1 MAGHLLPAH
10 ALLALLDQARQ
21 ELSQEPNVLRLAGPV
36 TVVGSSHGQ
45 FVDLLNL
52 FLISAFRQVTQ
63 HTRVHTRARPHQCQQ
78 QHY

>member
-21 ELSQEPNVLRLAGPV
+21 ELSQESNMLRLAGPV
-36 TVVGSSHGQ
+36 TVVGSLHGQ

-52 FLISAFRQVTQ
+52 FLISTYGSSCRHRSSC
-63 HTRVHTRARPHQCQQ
+63 HT
-78 QHY
+78 